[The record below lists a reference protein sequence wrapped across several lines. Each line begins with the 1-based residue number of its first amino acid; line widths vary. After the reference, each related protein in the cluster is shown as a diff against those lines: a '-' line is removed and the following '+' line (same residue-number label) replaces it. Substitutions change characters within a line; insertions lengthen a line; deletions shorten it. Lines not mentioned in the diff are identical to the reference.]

1 MCEKELQSKKI
12 ILERCRKISIILGV
26 SIFIIAFA
34 LLRLLGSSI
43 LYGIFTFLAIL
54 MFMIAN
60 WLNNDVRMI
69 EDDIQYDK
77 AYQKSKNVLKTETRV
92 RYIANSNESLE
103 KQILDFVQYSEGFEL
118 TAKFEDENIV
128 LKIKLNNQEKEIE
141 LTRNEFR
148 ILYYFFTETDCI
160 ITKEELLEYL
170 WNDKYYL
177 DESILIVNINRLR
190 SKAKEIGINNL
201 IKTVRGKGYRL

>member
-141 LTRNEFR
+141 IANYELFFK
-148 ILYYFFTETDCI
+148 YFEVV
-160 ITKEELLEYL
+160 K
-170 WNDKYYL
+170 
-177 DESILIVNINRLR
+177 
-190 SKAKEIGINNL
+190 
-201 IKTVRGKGYRL
+201 